1 MKRILSLVLTFILT
15 VTLASCGKEEAIT
28 GMEYVEGQ
36 DQQYFYSDLGSNTLF
51 TETEDG
57 YYYFVGFYL
66 CYTDKETM
74 QSAVLCGRPDCL
86 HQNET
91 NPERTLDCN
100 AYFSGAQFLQYY
112 DGNLYVVSRQV
123 TSLDLELTQLSLDGS
138 KRKSIQ
144 TFPSSTLSFAIL
156 PQRGGRVLQLPSGQA
171 PVVR

>member
-57 YYYFVGFYL
+57 YYYFVVHYL

-74 QSAVLCGRPDCL
+74 QSTVLCGRPDCL

-112 DGNLYVVSRQV
+112 DGNLYVVSRA
-123 TSLDLELTQLSLDGS
+123 
-138 KRKSIQ
+138 
-144 TFPSSTLSFAIL
+144 FPGRFQAEKYPNISQQHPFFCHPPGDALLHRNL
-156 PQRGGRVLQLPSGQA
+156 PQRRGCVLQLPSGQA